1 MVFIGFGMLHTLY
14 TNYAK
19 TSISI
24 NILAIALSV
33 QIGLISNSL
42 WENAFKEK
50 WRYGIINF
58 ITYIKAIM
66 NASTLIVSLG
76 CVLGKLS
83 FIQYLIMIIVE
94 TIISS
99 LNFQLCHVKLKTID
113 TGGSLYVHTFGTIF
127 GIAIYM
133 VFFCSSKMKIL

>member
-1 MVFIGFGMLHTLY
+1 
-14 TNYAK
+14 
-19 TSISI
+19 
-24 NILAIALSV
+24 
-33 QIGLISNSL
+33 
-42 WENAFKEK
+42 
-50 WRYGIINF
+50 
-58 ITYIKAIM
+58 M

-133 VFFCSSKMKIL
+133 VFFCSSKMKNTLKNFSSYNTSNYFSNVTSFIGVLFLWVYFPSFNCALAMNDKTRYYVIISTYFSLT